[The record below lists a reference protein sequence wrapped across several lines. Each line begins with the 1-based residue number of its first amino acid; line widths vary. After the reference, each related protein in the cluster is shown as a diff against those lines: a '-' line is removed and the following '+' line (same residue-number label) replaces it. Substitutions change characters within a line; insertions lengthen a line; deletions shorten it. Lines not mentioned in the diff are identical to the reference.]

1 MDPKMDPAASLGER
15 IGVVRARI
23 AAAAARAGRAPDE
36 VTLVAV
42 TKLMPAERV
51 REVYAAGLR
60 IFGENRVQE
69 AEEKIAALADLSGV
83 RWELIG
89 HLQTNKVATAVGLF
103 ARVQSVDSVRL
114 AEKLE
119 KKAAERGQALPVLLE
134 VNVGGEASKLGLA
147 PAETLDAARAIVRLE
162 HLRPEG
168 LMTVAPISQSGDA
181 EEVRPIFRQLRELRD
196 LLRQGVPLAGEQG
209 GWDTLSMGMT
219 DDFEVAIEE
228 GATLVRVGRAIFGSR
243 PGA

>member
-1 MDPKMDPAASLGER
+1 MDPVANLGER

-23 AAAAARAGRAPDE
+23 ATAAARAGRTPDE

-42 TKLMPAERV
+42 TKLMPSERV

-119 KKAAERGQALPVLLE
+119 RKAAERGQALPVLLE

-147 PAETLDAARAIVRLE
+147 PAETLDAARAIARLE

-168 LMTVAPISQSGDA
+168 LMTVAPIAQSGDA

-196 LLRQGVPLAGEQG
+196 MLRRALPLVGEQG

-243 PGA
+243 PGV